1 MNTVILL
8 GISTTY
14 LSTHQT
20 KESSNQHH
28 LYFDYFG
35 LHQRNYWPSEIGGY
49 DCRLI
54 KAITHYRV
62 PGSAASE
69 AIDPDNEDH
78 ESYLSKFKNKVTDK
92 LRLLIEAHIT
102 NDPDVIKG
110 RKKTVQVSLGVINT
124 ADR

>member
-1 MNTVILL
+1 M
-8 GISTTY
+8 
-14 LSTHQT
+14 
-20 KESSNQHH
+20 
-28 LYFDYFG
+28 
-35 LHQRNYWPSEIGGY
+35 
-49 DCRLI
+49 
-54 KAITHYRV
+54 

-110 RKKTVQVSLGVINT
+110 RKKTVQVSWIATLCH
-124 ADR
+124 